1 MSDVQTAPASAKNS
15 DLRRVLLIVAAVWG
29 ACLLCSCVA
38 GVVVVGTSLYFDGEG
53 GGDDGSA
60 GEPPS
65 PYGPTEAV
73 GTWQLLGDLPRRVNA
88 VVTDP
93 ADLRVL
99 YAATGDMQ
107 AGGGVYK
114 STDGGRSWKTAA
126 GGLPDDLVAGLAMSD
141 DGAVLYAAVGVSGAI
156 YASRDG
162 AQNWRQVG
170 ENPELCCNVEH
181 RLYVVPGNPQ
191 ALFVVQP
198 AADENLS
205 YSSDGGKTWS
215 RVADERG
222 PIKAGALAIDPA
234 DPQVLY
240 LGTRGHG
247 VYKSGDGGATW
258 AEANRGM
265 VDRQIGTLVLDPSD
279 RRTLYATTY
288 DGQVFKSADGA
299 ESWDDITERLELETW
314 LQGSEGRIAVHPS
327 APGMLFLGQS
337 SAGFLLSRDGGESWV
352 HVQLPSEEYGVSF
365 SVVAPVFGEQPA
377 VLVCITDRGAYLYVP

>member
-1 MSDVQTAPASAKNS
+1 MSDVQPATVPGRNS
-15 DLRRVLLIVAAVWG
+15 DLRKVLLIVAAVWG
-29 ACLLCSCVA
+29 VCLLCSCVA
-38 GVVVVGTSLYFDGEG
+38 AVAVVGSLYLADESGVG
-53 GGDDGSA
+53 DGSVS
-60 GEPPS
+60 EPPS
-65 PYGPTEAV
+65 PYGHTEAV
-73 GTWQLLGDLPRRVNA
+73 GTWQALGDLPRRVNA

-93 ADLRVL
+93 ADPRVL
-99 YAATGDMQ
+99 YAATGNME
-107 AGGGVYK
+107 AGGGVYR
-114 STDGGRSWKTAA
+114 STDGGRSWQTAT

-162 AQNWRQVG
+162 AQSWRQVG

-181 RLYVVPGNPQ
+181 HLYVVPGNPQ

-205 YSSDGGKTWS
+205 YSSDGGKTWA
-215 RVADERG
+215 RAADERG
-222 PIKAGALAIDPA
+222 PLKAGALAIDQA

-258 AEANRGM
+258 TEANRGM
-265 VDRQIGTLVLDPSD
+265 VDRQIVTLVIDPSD

-288 DGQVFKSADGA
+288 DGQVFKSIDGA

-352 HVQLPSEEYGVSF
+352 HVQMPSEEFGVNF
-365 SVVAPVFGEQPA
+365 SVIAPVSGEQAA
-377 VLVCITDRGAYLYVP
+377 VLVCITDRGAYLYTP